1 MFGKK
6 NHAQDTPSPSPQQ
19 DESPIQIPMDPI
31 TEKEIFEP
39 LPDPVDFSHIKPTTR
54 YQFRGMARRALSYHR
69 RQRITNIGCL
79 VVWPVL
85 LVILCHVL
93 NKTLDSIDR
102 QGLIRYC
109 TNEADPQFGR
119 SFSLQR
125 GGFLPEDNNVYNT
138 PSYPAAFE
146 PKGYGIRNWE
156 QACVRWFGESF
167 PVSAPYQN
175 ATWANADFL
184 DS

>member
-1 MFGKK
+1 MLRIHPRHLLNRTNPRSK
-6 NHAQDTPSPSPQQ
+6 
-19 DESPIQIPMDPI
+19 IPMDPI

-39 LPDPVDFSHIKPTTR
+39 FPDPVDFSHIKPTTR

-85 LVILCHVL
+85 LVILCHAL

-138 PSYPAAFE
+138 PSYPATFE

>member
-1 MFGKK
+1 MFRKK
-6 NHAQDTPSPSPQQ
+6 KQAQNTPSPSPHQ
-19 DESPIQIPMDPI
+19 DDSPIQISMDSMI
-31 TEKEIFEP
+31 EKEIFEP
-39 LPDPVDFSHIKPTTR
+39 LPEPVDFSHIKPTTR

-85 LVILCHVL
+85 LVVLCHVL

-119 SFSLQR
+119 VFFLR
-125 GGFLPEDNNVYNT
+125 NGGFLPEDNNIYNS
-138 PSYPAAFE
+138 PSYPVAFE
-146 PKGYGIRNWE
+146 PKGDEKSE
-156 QACVRWFGESF
+156 QPCVRWFGESF

-175 ATWANADFL
+175 ATWANADIL